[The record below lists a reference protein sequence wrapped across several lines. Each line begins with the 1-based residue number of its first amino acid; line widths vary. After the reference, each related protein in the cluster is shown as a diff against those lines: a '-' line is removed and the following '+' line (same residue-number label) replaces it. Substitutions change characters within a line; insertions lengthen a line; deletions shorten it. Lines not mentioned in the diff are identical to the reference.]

1 MQAARTAKLT
11 TDEAPHANSPSA
23 SPDSPKDA
31 QPLDLSDDEEARQV
45 EEWAQQHASSDS
57 ASEAPDE
64 EQPQVEQLF
73 VCSGPWGS
81 MHSPTP
87 ESLAAYNA
95 AAPEQGK
102 QAVSLFGA
110 SCGAKLG
117 AASFAI
123 TCTDPLVPCRRQGCL
138 LARAQTQQAA

>member
-1 MQAARTAKLT
+1 M
-11 TDEAPHANSPSA
+11 
-23 SPDSPKDA
+23 
-31 QPLDLSDDEEARQV
+31 

-57 ASEAPDE
+57 GSEAPAG
-64 EQPQVEQLF
+64 QHQIEQLF

-81 MHSPTP
+81 MRSPTP

-102 QAVSLFGA
+102 QAVGLLKA
-110 SCGAKLG
+110 ACGAKLG

-138 LARAQTQQAA
+138 QAKAQTEQAA